1 MSLWRIAWRSI
12 QQRALASALTALAV
26 GLGVALVV
34 AVLVIHGVID
44 QSFRRGA
51 QGYDLIVGAK
61 GESIQL
67 VLNTVFHLGQAPE
80 NIPYSYYEKL
90 TEGDF
95 SPAVELA
102 IPVAMGHAYK
112 TYPVIATVP
121 EMFDELK
128 YLGDREYEFAEGRN
142 FVNDDQH
149 FEAVIGSTVAKKL
162 HMKVGDTFLPTHPGQ
177 DVAGGAQK
185 AGDKPRDQVGA
196 AADAAASAAESSSH
210 QPVTVVGVLAHTG
223 TPNDQAIFMNL
234 EGFYR
239 FGCHQA
245 GPSSLKQF
253 LKSKDRANADG
264 ATSGQRPKHADES
277 EHAET
282 SAPTTLPGIETA
294 HDEHRHAEK
303 DAALATV
310 EDEHGHRGHVH
321 GPLPHERRQLSA
333 VLVCTDASKPRLAM
347 QLPDVINE
355 EPDAQAVAPA
365 RIISQLF
372 DGIIGNVQL
381 VLVILAVLV
390 VVVAGIGILVSIY
403 NSMSDRRHEIAVM
416 RALGAS
422 RILVGTVI
430 LLESILLSLG
440 GGAVGLLLGHG
451 LVGILSPTI
460 AENTG
465 VIVSAF
471 HFQWNELILIPGLI
485 LLASLVGY
493 VPAAVAYRTDVA
505 KSLAANQ

>member
-1 MSLWRIAWRSI
+1 MSLWKIAWRSV
-12 QQRALASALTALAV
+12 QQRALASALTAFAV

-67 VLNTVFHLGQAPE
+67 VLNTVFHLGEATE
-80 NIPYSYYEKL
+80 TIPYSYYEEL
-90 TEGDF
+90 TQGRF
-95 SPAVELA
+95 SPAVETA
-102 IPVAMGHAYK
+102 IPVAMGHDYRGF
-112 TYPVIATVP
+112 PVIATVP
-121 EMFDELK
+121 DMFDQLK

-142 FVNDDQH
+142 FDVDKP
-149 FEAVIGSTVAKKL
+149 FEAVIGATAAKKL
-162 HMKVGDTFLPTHPGQ
+162 HMKVGDTFQPTHPGQ
-177 DVAGGAQK
+177 DIEK
-185 AGDKPRDQVGA
+185 TTDDPNHKPVKIVGI
-196 AADAAASAAESSSH
+196 
-210 QPVTVVGVLAHTG
+210 LAHTG
-223 TPNDQAIFMNL
+223 TPNDRAIFMNL
-234 EGFYR
+234 EGFYQ

-245 GPSSLKQF
+245 GPSRLKQF
-253 LKSKDRANADG
+253 LSAKEDKTGASPKSDDDA
-264 ATSGQRPKHADES
+264 
-277 EHAET
+277 
-282 SAPTTLPGIETA
+282 TLPGIEEK
-294 HDEHRHAEK
+294 HDDHDHATSEA
-303 DAALATV
+303 DHAAPAD
-310 EDEHGHRGHVH
+310 EEHGHEGHDH
-321 GPLPHERRQLSA
+321 GPVPLDKRQLSA
-333 VLVCTDASKPRLAM
+333 VLVCTDHSKLGLAM

-355 EPDAQAVAPA
+355 EPQAQAVPPA
-365 RIISQLF
+365 RIISELF

-381 VLVILAVLV
+381 ILVILAVLV

-422 RILVGTVI
+422 RMLVGTVI

-440 GGAVGLLLGHG
+440 GGLVGLLLGHG
-451 LVGILSPTI
+451 LVGLLAPTI

-471 HFQWNELILIPGLI
+471 QFQWNELILIPGLI
-485 LLASLVGY
+485 ALASAVGY
-493 VPAAVAYRTDVA
+493 LPAAVAYRTDVA